1 MVVCASPV
9 FASASK
15 VKRFQFLLLLKM
27 HQPSRMDSGSA
38 NPKVSS
44 SLAIGAVFIVLAFFA
59 NTLQSV
65 FGKFV

>member
-1 MVVCASPV
+1 
-9 FASASK
+9 
-15 VKRFQFLLLLKM
+15 M